1 MNSANND
8 YVKTNNAAANELAA
22 ALFEIPNFHRNSD
35 PLALCRKQPSF
46 LQQLSIFYLFLP
58 LTLNAIRS
66 TIRLNAPKKSID

>member
-22 ALFEIPNFHRNSD
+22 ALFEIPSFHRNSG
-35 PLALCRKQPSF
+35 PLALYRRQPSF

>member
-22 ALFEIPNFHRNSD
+22 ALFEIPNFHRNSG
-35 PLALCRKQPSF
+35 PLALCRRQPSF